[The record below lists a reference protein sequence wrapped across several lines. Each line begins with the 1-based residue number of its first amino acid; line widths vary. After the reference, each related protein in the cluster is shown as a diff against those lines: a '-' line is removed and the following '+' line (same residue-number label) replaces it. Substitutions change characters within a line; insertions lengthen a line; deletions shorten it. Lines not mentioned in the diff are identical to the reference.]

1 MDSITELAKLFKDRE
16 NPSMQGIC
24 VGKVLTPPPSLKI
37 TVNGFI
43 LDKSNLVVAKHL
55 LDTYTTSGE
64 TVGDHG
70 QHTHTLEDIL
80 KSGDKIIVI
89 PSANDL
95 TYFIVDKVGD
105 I

>member
-24 VGKVLTPPPSLKI
+24 IGKVLSTPPNLKI

-43 LDKSNLVVAKHL
+43 LDKSNLVVSKHL
-55 LDTYTTSGE
+55 LNTYTTSGE

-70 QHTHTLEDIL
+70 QHTHAIEDML
-80 KSGDKIIVI
+80 KNGDKVIVI
-89 PSANDL
+89 PSVNDL
-95 TYFIVDKVGD
+95 TYFIIDKVGG